1 MKTEE
6 KKEIQKKFST
16 RLNGL
21 MNERNLSQSD
31 VFRLIEPIAS
41 HYNVNI
47 YRSMVCRWC
56 NGETMPKQNSLLA
69 LSKALGVNPTW
80 LLGYD
85 NVPMNYLIQS
95 KAEENYDLLRDSLGK
110 LDVENVYK
118 VKEYIDFLVYKQG
131 K

>member
-31 VFRLIEPIAS
+31 VVRLIEPIAS

-95 KAEENYDLLRDSLGK
+95 KAEENYDILRDSLGK

>member
-1 MKTEE
+1 MKTKE

-31 VFRLIEPIAS
+31 VVRLIEPIAS
-41 HYNVNI
+41 HYNINI

-95 KAEENYDLLRDSLGK
+95 KAEENYDILRDSLGK

>member
-31 VFRLIEPIAS
+31 VVRLIEPIAS

>member
-31 VFRLIEPIAS
+31 VVRLIEPIAS
-41 HYNVNI
+41 HYNINI

-95 KAEENYDLLRDSLGK
+95 KAEENYDILRDSLGK